1 MGEALSEDDALVL
14 QKPQTRLFAW
24 HSAADWI
31 DCPVLT
37 IGQCSKEY
45 ICFQFLLVT
54 YFLYILG
61 LCL

>member
-1 MGEALSEDDALVL
+1 MGKALNEDGTLVL

-24 HSAADWI
+24 HSTIDWI
-31 DCPVLT
+31 DFLK
-37 IGQCSKEY
+37 IGQGNKEY

-61 LCL
+61 LFL